1 MPPKKAPI
9 YCLVHGDPENSV
21 FGIKYD
27 KNTTVDELKDAIK
40 VKLSPLL
47 DGVSVK
53 DLTLYQV
60 NIDLNT
66 QNLQRTALTNPN
78 ANIVGD
84 MGGQVLRPMD
94 NIEEKFPTP
103 ANGHIHVIVDVPA
116 PPVAVATNRGSANEE
131 IRNDIKEM
139 KKDIKD
145 MKREKSEVNISSV
158 NYESWERIRAY
169 LGLDYEAMTD
179 LDMELTT
186 ERTNAFQWSVL
197 TERAQRDGEQGY
209 LNHLRTILQI
219 ATFRGLGLCDA
230 TNETSLLS
238 TGNDILPIKLS
249 GTTDVAI
256 VDRHSIALQMPEKHI
271 RILFKLKKVIVKADT
286 YQVMAELITADL
298 KSIYSVL
305 AVLTDLNDD
314 WRFYWLEEG
323 RIKALKLPR
332 DSAVA
337 LIKHNMSLADQEL
350 DQQEAEI
357 EEPLPKRMKLKHIVA
372 PNVSSD
378 IAPMEDFFD
387 TMTEENIFKYKTKRM
402 LTQFFSQPIF
412 NDIQKKLPLQADAE
426 NNGLD

>member
-1 MPPKKAPI
+1 MPPKKVPI
-9 YCLVHGDPENSV
+9 YCLVHGDPEVSV

-27 KNTTVDELKDAIK
+27 KNTTVDDLRK
-40 VKLSPLL
+40 VIWKEEVEVPEH
-47 DGVSVK
+47 VKAK

-60 NIDLNT
+60 DIDLNT
-66 QNLQRTALTNPN
+66 QNPQRTALTDPN
-78 ANIVGD
+78 ANIAND
-84 MGGQVLRPMD
+84 LGGQLLMPTRKVEAIFTTAPAD
-94 NIEEKFPTP
+94 N
-103 ANGHIHVIVDVPA
+103 HIHIIVEVPD
-116 PPVAVATNRGSANEE
+116 ATNRGSANEE
-131 IRNDIKEM
+131 MRNDIKEM

-145 MKREKSEVNISSV
+145 MKKEKSEVNISSV
-158 NYESWERIRAY
+158 NYESWERIQSY

-179 LDMELTT
+179 LDIELTT
-186 ERTNAFQWSVL
+186 ERTNAFQWSDL

-209 LNHLRTILQI
+209 LNHLRTLLQI

-249 GTTDVAI
+249 DTTDVAI
-256 VDRHSIALQMPEKHI
+256 VDMHSIALQMPEKHI
-271 RILFKLKKVIVKADT
+271 RILFELKKAIVKADT

-387 TMTEENIFKYKTKRM
+387 TMTEEEIFKYKTKRM

>member
-1 MPPKKAPI
+1 MPPKKAPLF
-9 YCLVHGDPENSV
+9 CLVHGDPETSV

-27 KNTTVDELKDAIK
+27 KNTTVDEFKEIIYIK
-40 VKLSPLL
+40 KKNALADIDYP
-47 DGVSVK
+47 

-66 QNLQRTALTNPN
+66 QNLQRTALTDPN
-78 ANIVGD
+78 ANIAND
-84 MGGQVLRPMD
+84 LGGQLLMPTRKVEAIFTTAPAD
-94 NIEEKFPTP
+94 N
-103 ANGHIHVIVDVPA
+103 HIHIIVEVPD
-116 PPVAVATNRGSANEE
+116 ATNRGSANED

-145 MKREKSEVNISSV
+145 IKKDKSVVNISSV
-158 NYESWERIRAY
+158 NYESWERIQSY
-169 LGLDYEAMTD
+169 LGLDYEAVTD
-179 LDMELTT
+179 FDIELTT
-186 ERTNAFQWSVL
+186 ERTNAFQWNDLV
-197 TERAQRDGEQGY
+197 EGAQRDGEQGY

-219 ATFRGLGLCDA
+219 ATFRGLGLYDA

-271 RILFKLKKVIVKADT
+271 RILFELKKAIAKADT
-286 YQVMAELITADL
+286 YQAMAELITADL
-298 KSIYSVL
+298 KSVYSVL

-337 LIKHNMSLADQEL
+337 LIKRNMSLANQEF

-357 EEPLPKRMKLKHIVA
+357 EEPLPKRMKLKHIVV
-372 PNVSSD
+372 PNP
-378 IAPMEDFFD
+378 A
-387 TMTEENIFKYKTKRM
+387 N
-402 LTQFFSQPIF
+402 L
-412 NDIQKKLPLQADAE
+412 
-426 NNGLD
+426 